1 MSENRKQDRRG
12 QPATFIQK
20 IKDLLVRL
28 EILVMHPAKKAREE
42 YRDNSNERDRR
53 NRRSRRD
60 DTRNSDKDRR
70 IQSRRD

>member
-12 QPATFIQK
+12 QPATLRQM
-20 IKDLLVRL
+20 IKDLLLKL

-42 YRDNSNERDRR
+42 YRDNANERDRR

-60 DTRNSDKDRR
+60 DPRNSDRR
-70 IQSRRD
+70 DTSRRS